1 MKRVTRQEILD
12 YVTYE
17 EQRDRLRK
25 KIMKI
30 KDLRRINVGG
40 VLSFLFENTDTVR
53 YQIQEM
59 IRVERIVK
67 ETDILHEIKTYNEL
81 LGNSGELGCTLLIEI
96 DDSEERQEKLIQWL
110 DLPNHLYLILEDGSR
125 IRASF
130 DERQIGDSRLSSVQY
145 IKFNTGGKTP
155 VAIGSDLSL
164 LKAETTFT
172 VEQQKALLEDLLL
185 YKIIYRKE

>member
-17 EQRDRLRK
+17 EQRKQIRE
-25 KIMKI
+25 KIMNI
-30 KDLRRINVGG
+30 KELRRINVAG

-59 IRVERIVK
+59 IRVERMVK

-81 LGNSGELGCTLLIEI
+81 LGDHGELGCTLLIEI
-96 DDSEERQEKLIQWL
+96 DDPDEREEKLTQWL
-110 DLPNHLYLILEDGSR
+110 ELTKHLYISLENKSR

-145 IKFNTGGKTP
+145 IKFNTGGNTP
-155 VAIGSDLSL
+155 VAIGSDFHL
-164 LKAETTFT
+164 LKAETALTAD
-172 VEQQKALLEDLLL
+172 QKKALTEDLC
-185 YKIIYRKE
+185 

>member
-17 EQRDRLRK
+17 EERDKLRK

-30 KDLRRINVGG
+30 KNLRRINVGG

-59 IRVERIVK
+59 VRVERIVK
-67 ETDILHEIKTYNEL
+67 ETDILHEIKTYNDL

-145 IKFNTGGKTP
+145 IKFDTGGKTP
-155 VAIGSDLSL
+155 FAIGSDLPL
-164 LKAETTFT
+164 LKAETTLT
-172 VEQQKALLEDLLL
+172 VEQQKALSEDLL
-185 YKIIYRKE
+185 

>member
-1 MKRVTRQEILD
+1 MKRVNRQEILD

-17 EQRDRLRK
+17 EERDKLRK

-59 IRVERIVK
+59 VRVERIVK

-110 DLPNHLYLILEDGSR
+110 DLPNHLYLSLKDGSR

-145 IKFNTGGKTP
+145 IKFDTGGKTP
-155 VAIGSDLSL
+155 FAIGSDLPL
-164 LKAETTFT
+164 LKAETTLT
-172 VEQQKALLEDLLL
+172 VEQQKALSEDLL
-185 YKIIYRKE
+185 

>member
-59 IRVERIVK
+59 VRVERIVK

-96 DDSEERQEKLIQWL
+96 DDSEERQERLIQWL
-110 DLPNHLYLILEDGSR
+110 DLPNHLYLSLEDESR

-145 IKFNTGGKTP
+145 IKFKTGGKTP
-155 VAIGSDLSL
+155 VSIGSDLPL
-164 LKAETTFT
+164 LT
-172 VEQQKALLEDLLL
+172 VETVLTDDQRKALSEDLF
-185 YKIIYRKE
+185 

>member
-1 MKRVTRQEILD
+1 MKRVNRQEILD

-17 EQRDRLRK
+17 EERDKLRK

-30 KDLRRINVGG
+30 KNLRRINVGG

-59 IRVERIVK
+59 VRVERIVK

-155 VAIGSDLSL
+155 VAIGSDLPL
-164 LKAETTFT
+164 LKAETALTAD
-172 VEQQKALLEDLLL
+172 QKKALSEDLF
-185 YKIIYRKE
+185 

>member
-12 YVTYE
+12 YVTYA
-17 EQRDRLRK
+17 EQRDKLRK

-40 VLSFLFENTDTVR
+40 VLSFLFENTDRVR

-59 IRVERIVK
+59 VRVERIVK

-110 DLPNHLYLILEDGSR
+110 DLPNHLYLSLKDGSR

-145 IKFNTGGKTP
+145 IKFDTGGKTP
-155 VAIGSDLSL
+155 FAIGSDLPL
-164 LKAETTFT
+164 LKAETTLT
-172 VEQQKALLEDLLL
+172 VEQQKALSEDLL
-185 YKIIYRKE
+185 

>member
-17 EQRDRLRK
+17 EQRDKLRK

-30 KDLRRINVGG
+30 KNLRRINVGG

-110 DLPNHLYLILEDGSR
+110 DLPNHLYLSLEDGSR
-125 IRASF
+125 IRARF
-130 DERQIGDSRLSSVQY
+130 DERQVGDSRLSSVQY
-145 IKFNTGGKTP
+145 IKF
-155 VAIGSDLSL
+155 DLSL
-164 LKAETTFT
+164 I
-172 VEQQKALLEDLLL
+172 Q
-185 YKIIYRKE
+185 I

>member
-17 EQRDRLRK
+17 EEREKLRK

-30 KDLRRINVGG
+30 KEVRRIELAG
-40 VLSFLFENTDTVR
+40 VLSFLFENTETVR

-67 ETDILHEIKTYNEL
+67 EAEIMHEIKTYNEL
-81 LGNSGELGCTLLIEI
+81 LGDSGELGCTLLIEI
-96 DDSEERQEKLIQWL
+96 DDPDEREEKLTRWL
-110 DLPNHLYLILEDGSR
+110 DLPKHLYLSLEDESR

-145 IKFNTGGKTP
+145 IKFNTGGITP
-155 VAIGSDLSL
+155 VTIGSDLPL
-164 LKAETTFT
+164 LKVETVLTDD
-172 VEQQKALLEDLLL
+172 QRKALSADLH
-185 YKIIYRKE
+185 

>member
-17 EQRDRLRK
+17 EQRDKFRK

-30 KDLRRINVGG
+30 KELRRINVAGD
-40 VLSFLFENTDTVR
+40 LSFLFENTDTVR

-59 IRVERIVK
+59 IRVERMVK

-81 LGNSGELGCTLLIEI
+81 LGDSGELGCTLLIEI
-96 DDSEERQEKLIQWL
+96 DDPDERDKKLGQWL
-110 DLPNHLYLILEDGSR
+110 ELPKHLYLSLEDESR

-130 DERQIGDSRLSSVQY
+130 DERQIGDARLSSVQY

-155 VAIGSDLSL
+155 VAIGSDLPL
-164 LKAETTFT
+164 FREETALTAD
-172 VEQQKALLEDLLL
+172 QKKALSEDLL
-185 YKIIYRKE
+185 

>member
-12 YVTYE
+12 YVTYA
-17 EQRDRLRK
+17 EQRDKLRK

-81 LGNSGELGCTLLIEI
+81 LGNTGELGCTLLIEI

-110 DLPNHLYLILEDGSR
+110 DLPNHLYLSLEDGSR
-125 IRASF
+125 IRARF
-130 DERQIGDSRLSSVQY
+130 DERQVGDSRLSSQQV
-145 IKFNTGGKTP
+145 FDSGGKTP
-155 VAIGSDLSL
+155 VAIGSDLPL
-164 LKAETTFT
+164 LKAETSFT
-172 VEQQKALLEDLLL
+172 LEQQKALSEDLL
-185 YKIIYRKE
+185 

>member
-17 EQRDRLRK
+17 EQRDKLRK

-81 LGNSGELGCTLLIEI
+81 LGKSGELGCTLLIEI

-110 DLPNHLYLILEDGSR
+110 DLPNHLYLRLEDESK
-125 IRASF
+125 IRANF
-130 DERQIGDSRLSSVQY
+130 DERQIGNSRLSSVQY

-155 VAIGSDLSL
+155 VAIGSDLPL

-172 VEQQKALLEDLLL
+172 VDQQKALSEDLL
-185 YKIIYRKE
+185 

>member
-1 MKRVTRQEILD
+1 MKRVNRQEILD

-17 EQRDRLRK
+17 EERDKLRK

-30 KDLRRINVGG
+30 KNLRRINVGG

-59 IRVERIVK
+59 VRVERIVK

-172 VEQQKALLEDLLL
+172 VEQQKALLEDLL
-185 YKIIYRKE
+185 

>member
-17 EQRDRLRK
+17 EQRDKFRK

-30 KDLRRINVGG
+30 KELRRINVAG
-40 VLSFLFENTDTVR
+40 VLSFMFENNDTVR

-59 IRVERIVK
+59 IRVERLVK

-81 LGNSGELGCTLLIEI
+81 LGDSGELGCTLLIEI
-96 DDSEERQEKLIQWL
+96 DDPDERDEKLTQWL
-110 DLPNHLYLILEDGSR
+110 ELPKHLYLSLEDENR

-145 IKFNTGGKTP
+145 MKFNTGGKTP
-155 VAIGSDLSL
+155 VAIGSDLPL
-164 LKAETTFT
+164 LKTETALTAD
-172 VEQQKALLEDLLL
+172 QKKALSEDLF
-185 YKIIYRKE
+185 

>member
-1 MKRVTRQEILD
+1 MKRVNRQEIVD

-17 EQRDRLRK
+17 EERDKFRK

-40 VLSFLFENTDTVR
+40 VLSFLFENTDTVH

-67 ETDILHEIKTYNEL
+67 ETDIQHEINTYNEL
-81 LGNSGELGCTLLIEI
+81 LGGHGELGCTLLIEI
-96 DDSEERQEKLIQWL
+96 DDSVEREEKLTQWL
-110 DLPNHLYLILEDGSR
+110 DLPNHLYLSLEDGSR

-145 IKFNTGGKTP
+145 IKFDTGGKTP
-155 VAIGSDLSL
+155 VAIGSDLPL

-172 VEQQKALLEDLLL
+172 AEQQKALSEDLL
-185 YKIIYRKE
+185 

>member
-1 MKRVTRQEILD
+1 MKRVNRQEILD

-17 EQRDRLRK
+17 EERDKLRK

-30 KDLRRINVGG
+30 KNLRRINVGG

-59 IRVERIVK
+59 VRVERIVK

-110 DLPNHLYLILEDGSR
+110 DLHNHLYLILEDGSR

-172 VEQQKALLEDLLL
+172 VEQQKALSEDLL
-185 YKIIYRKE
+185 

>member
-1 MKRVTRQEILD
+1 MKRGTRQEILD

-17 EQRDRLRK
+17 EQRDTLRK

-81 LGNSGELGCTLLIEI
+81 LGNTGELGCTLLIEI

-110 DLPNHLYLILEDGSR
+110 DLPNHLYLSLEDGSR

-172 VEQQKALLEDLLL
+172 VEQQKALLEDL
-185 YKIIYRKE
+185 I

>member
-17 EQRDRLRK
+17 EQRNQIRK

-30 KDLRRINVGG
+30 KELRRINVGG

-59 IRVERIVK
+59 IRVERMVK
-67 ETDILHEIKTYNEL
+67 ETDIQHEINTYNEL
-81 LGNSGELGCTLLIEI
+81 LGDYGELGCTLLIEI
-96 DDSEERQEKLIQWL
+96 DDPDERDEKLHQWL
-110 DLPNHLYLILEDGSR
+110 ELPKHLYLSLEDESR

-130 DERQIGDSRLSSVQY
+130 DERQIGDARLSSVQY
-145 IKFNTGGKTP
+145 IKFNNGGKTP
-155 VAIGSDLSL
+155 VAIGSDFPLM
-164 LKAETTFT
+164 KAETTFT
-172 VEQQKALLEDLLL
+172 NDQKKALSEDLL
-185 YKIIYRKE
+185 

>member
-17 EQRDRLRK
+17 EQRDKFRK

-30 KDLRRINVGG
+30 KELRRINVAG

-81 LGNSGELGCTLLIEI
+81 LGDSGELGCTLLIEI
-96 DDSEERQEKLIQWL
+96 DDSDERDEKLIQWL
-110 DLPNHLYLILEDGSR
+110 ELPKHLYLSLEDESR

-130 DERQIGDSRLSSVQY
+130 DEKQIGDARLSSVQY

-155 VAIGSDLSL
+155 VAIGSDLPL
-164 LKAETTFT
+164 FKAETDLTAD
-172 VEQQKALLEDLLL
+172 QKKALSEDLF
-185 YKIIYRKE
+185 

>member
-1 MKRVTRQEILD
+1 MKQVTRQEILD

-17 EQRDRLRK
+17 EERDKLRK

-30 KDLRRINVGG
+30 KNLRRINVGG

-59 IRVERIVK
+59 VRVERIVK

-110 DLPNHLYLILEDGSR
+110 DLPNHLYLSLKDGSR

-145 IKFNTGGKTP
+145 IKFDTGGKTP
-155 VAIGSDLSL
+155 FAIGSDLPL
-164 LKAETTFT
+164 LKAETTLT
-172 VEQQKALLEDLLL
+172 VEQQKALSEDLL
-185 YKIIYRKE
+185 

>member
-12 YVTYE
+12 YITYE
-17 EQRDRLRK
+17 EQRKQIRE
-25 KIMKI
+25 KIMNI
-30 KDLRRINVGG
+30 KELRRINVAG

-59 IRVERIVK
+59 IRVERMVK

-81 LGNSGELGCTLLIEI
+81 LGDSGELGCTLLIEI
-96 DDSEERQEKLIQWL
+96 DDPDERDEKLTQWL
-110 DLPNHLYLILEDGSR
+110 ELTKHLYLSLEDESK

-145 IKFNTGGKTP
+145 IKFNTGCKTP
-155 VAIGSDLSL
+155 VAIGSDLPL
-164 LKAETTFT
+164 LKAETTLT
-172 VEQQKALLEDLLL
+172 ADQKKALTEDLF
-185 YKIIYRKE
+185 